1 MNKNLNIIFFSIVS
15 SLLFSTCGEQYSEKG
30 SEAYINEINE
40 WHQKRINNLKLEN
53 GWLNLVGLLWLKE
66 GENTFGSDK
75 SNDVV
80 FPENAPARIG
90 KFILKDSIVTIEIL
104 AGARVTFK
112 DSAIQKM
119 TLENDLSGNPTKL
132 KLNSFIWFVIKRG
145 EKYGI
150 RLRDLEAPLLKT
162 FNGIE
167 RFPGNEDWR
176 IVADFVP
183 LAKPKEI
190 DVPNILGA
198 FDKEIVS
205 GILKFKIG
213 NQNFELTP
221 VDAGEKLFI
230 IFADETSGEETYG
243 ACRFLYADKPDSSN
257 KVVLDFNKAYNPPC
271 AFTPFATCPLPPKEN
286 YLKKRITAGEKKWG
300 EH

>member
-1 MNKNLNIIFFSIVS
+1 MYL
-15 SLLFSTCGEQYSEKG
+15 
-30 SEAYINEINE
+30 NEINE

-53 GWLNLVGLLWLKE
+53 GWLNLVGLYWLNE

-75 SNDVV
+75 NNEIV
-80 FPENAPARIG
+80 FPSNAPAKIG
-90 KFILKDSIVTIEIL
+90 SIFLRDSVLSIEVLPDVNVTHN
-104 AGARVTFK
+104 
-112 DSAIQKM
+112 DSAVQSMK
-119 TLENDLSGNPTKL
+119 LEHDLTDNPTKL
-132 KLNSFIWFVIKRG
+132 KLNSLVWFIIKRG

-167 RFPGNEDWR
+167 RFPANEDWR
-176 IVADFVP
+176 IIADFTP
-183 LAKPKEI
+183 LAAPKEI
-190 DVPNILGA
+190 DVPNILGS

-243 ACRFLYADKPDSSN
+243 AGRFLYADKPDSSN
-257 KVVLDFNKAYNPPC
+257 KVILDFNKAYNPPC
-271 AFTPFATCPLPPKEN
+271 VFTPFATCPLPPKEN
-286 YLKKRITAGEKKWG
+286 YLKARITAGEKNWG
-300 EH
+300 AH